1 MFGVSA
7 KEGNVGAVVRRD
19 PDWASV
25 RKSRQGLEGQVTG
38 VLKLEG
44 MDDVEL
50 PGGYQGGKPRLW
62 IGWRDV
68 GQNTGPNRAIADVED
83 QPGCRPKCNV
93 SEFFMQ
99 VMVRL

>member
-68 GQNTGPNRAIADVED
+68 GQNTGPNWAIADIKGRARV
-83 QPGCRPKCNV
+83 QAK
-93 SEFFMQ
+93 M
-99 VMVRL
+99 